1 MVQDVATRNSTY
13 FLIELL
19 LEQCWPVTAVLSDP
33 SVTKYSDRSLDLT
46 SEQWNLLAE
55 LKPVLHVLQVAT
67 TFLSAEYNVSISAL
81 QPIVH
86 GLTRSMEVTEEDS
99 PAIHQCKC
107 AISKELRSRWS
118 LNSIDPTSPG
128 SDLVAVCLD
137 PRFKQAKFLESH
149 QCLDLQMAITD
160 LACQEMA
167 DTEQQQQQELTTEKE
182 SDSRPKA
189 LDLLLGSDSPASSGD
204 SSDPVQDEVENYF
217 KQEQSP
223 RDSSPLDWWKVNG
236 HRFPL
241 LAGLARKYLA
251 ITATSTPAERV
262 FSVAGLVVSRL
273 RASLSP
279 EHVDM
284 LVFLTRIWT

>member
-1 MVQDVATRNSTY
+1 
-13 FLIELL
+13 
-19 LEQCWPVTAVLSDP
+19 
-33 SVTKYSDRSLDLT
+33 
-46 SEQWNLLAE
+46 
-55 LKPVLHVLQVAT
+55 
-67 TFLSAEYNVSISAL
+67 
-81 QPIVH
+81 
-86 GLTRSMEVTEEDS
+86 MEVTEEDS
-99 PAIHQCKC
+99 TAIRQCKC

-137 PRFKQAKFLESH
+137 PRFKQAKFLKS
-149 QCLDLQMAITD
+149 QMAITD
-160 LACQEMA
+160 LARCEKA
-167 DTEQQQQQELTTEKE
+167 ATEQKQQQQQQQQDLTTEKE

-189 LDLLLGSDSPASSGD
+189 LDLLLGSDSPASSSD

-223 RDSSPLDWWKVNG
+223 RHSSPLDWWKVNG

-241 LAGLARKYLA
+241 LARLSRKYLA
-251 ITATSTPAERV
+251 ITARSTPAERV
-262 FSVAGLVVSRL
+262 FSVAGLIVSRLRASLSPEHLIVSRL

-284 LVFLTRIWT
+284 LVFLNKNMDLKVDS

>member
-1 MVQDVATRNSTY
+1 
-13 FLIELL
+13 
-19 LEQCWPVTAVLSDP
+19 
-33 SVTKYSDRSLDLT
+33 
-46 SEQWNLLAE
+46 
-55 LKPVLHVLQVAT
+55 
-67 TFLSAEYNVSISAL
+67 
-81 QPIVH
+81 
-86 GLTRSMEVTEEDS
+86 MEVTEEDS
-99 PAIHQCKC
+99 PAIRQCKC

-149 QCLDLQMAITD
+149 QHLDLQTD
-160 LACQEMA
+160 LARCEKA
-167 DTEQQQQQELTTEKE
+167 ATEQKQQQQQQQDLTTEKE

-189 LDLLLGSDSPASSGD
+189 LDLLLGSDSPASSSD

-223 RDSSPLDWWKVNG
+223 RHSSPLDWWKVNG
-236 HRFPL
+236 HRFLL
-241 LAGLARKYLA
+241 LARLSRKCLA

-262 FSVAGLVVSRL
+262 FSVAGLIVSRLRASLSPEHLIVSRLRASLSPEHLIVSRLRASLSPEHLIVSRLRASLSPEHLIVSRLRASLSPEHLIVSRLRASLSPEHLIVSRL

-284 LVFLTRIWT
+284 LVFLNKNMDLKVDS